1 MLLGELLWLFIG
13 GSYIGGKCISEQ
25 ARALRGQRDPF
36 WWSSKNYNLKRQ
48 SEYEQM
54 VFSDKEK
61 VEKMLGHPI
70 VISSIKNKREVVTEL
85 LKRDGYDYHDLREA
99 LDEEA
104 RVKGRKR
111 RW

>member
-1 MLLGELLWLFIG
+1 MLGELLWLFLG
-13 GSYIGGKCISEQ
+13 GGYIGGKCISEQ
-25 ARALRGQRDPF
+25 ARIARDRRDPF

-54 VFSDKEK
+54 VFSEKEK
-61 VEKMLGHPI
+61 VEKMLGRPI

-85 LKRDGYDYHDLREA
+85 LKRDGYDYYDLREA

-111 RW
+111 RF

>member
-1 MLLGELLWLFIG
+1 MLGELLWLFLG
-13 GSYIGGKCISEQ
+13 GGYIGGKCISEQ
-25 ARALRGQRDPF
+25 ARIARNRRDPF

-54 VFSDKEK
+54 VFSEKEK

-104 RVKGRKR
+104 RVKGWKR
-111 RW
+111 RY

>member
-1 MLLGELLWLFIG
+1 MLGELLWLFLG
-13 GSYIGGKCISEQ
+13 GGYIGGKCISEQ
-25 ARALRGQRDPF
+25 ARIARDRRDPF

-54 VFSDKEK
+54 VFSEKEK

-85 LKRDGYDYHDLREA
+85 LKRDGYDYYDLREA

-111 RW
+111 RY

>member
-1 MLLGELLWLFIG
+1 MLGELLWLFLG
-13 GSYIGGKCISEQ
+13 GGYIGGKCISEQ
-25 ARALRGQRDPF
+25 ARIARDRRDPF
-36 WWSSKNYNLKRQ
+36 WWSSKNYNLQRQ

-54 VFSDKEK
+54 VFFEKEK

-104 RVKGRKR
+104 RVKGWKR
-111 RW
+111 RY

>member
-1 MLLGELLWLFIG
+1 MLGELLWLFLG
-13 GSYIGGKCISEQ
+13 GGYIGGKCISEQ
-25 ARALRGQRDPF
+25 ARIARDRRDPF

-54 VFSDKEK
+54 VFFEKEK
-61 VEKMLGHPI
+61 VEEMLGHPI

-104 RVKGRKR
+104 RVKGWKR
-111 RW
+111 RY

>member
-1 MLLGELLWLFIG
+1 MLGELLWLFLG
-13 GSYIGGKCISEQ
+13 GGYIGGKCISEQ
-25 ARALRGQRDPF
+25 ARIARDRRDPF

-54 VFSDKEK
+54 VFFEKEK

-70 VISSIKNKREVVTEL
+70 VISSIKL

-104 RVKGRKR
+104 RVKGWKR
-111 RW
+111 RY

>member
-1 MLLGELLWLFIG
+1 MLGELLWLFLG
-13 GSYIGGKCISEQ
+13 GGYIGGKCISEQ
-25 ARALRGQRDPF
+25 ARIARDRRDPF

-54 VFSDKEK
+54 VFSEKEK

-85 LKRDGYDYHDLREA
+85 LKRDGYDYYDLREA

-104 RVKGRKR
+104 RVKGWKR
-111 RW
+111 RY

>member
-1 MLLGELLWLFIG
+1 MLGELLWLFLG
-13 GSYIGGKCISEQ
+13 GGYIGGKCISEQ
-25 ARALRGQRDPF
+25 ARIARDRRDPF

-54 VFSDKEK
+54 VVFEKEK

-104 RVKGRKR
+104 RVKGWKR
-111 RW
+111 RY

>member
-1 MLLGELLWLFIG
+1 MLGELLWLFLG
-13 GSYIGGKCISEQ
+13 GGYIGGKCISEQ

-36 WWSSKNYNLKRQ
+36 WWSSKNYNIELQNK
-48 SEYEQM
+48 YEHM
-54 VFSDKEK
+54 VFFEKEK

-70 VISSIKNKREVVTEL
+70 AICSIKNKREVVTEL

-111 RW
+111 RY

>member
-1 MLLGELLWLFIG
+1 MLGELLWLFLG
-13 GSYIGGKCISEQ
+13 GGYIGGKCISEK

-36 WWSSKNYNLKRQ
+36 WWSSKNYNIELQNK
-48 SEYEQM
+48 YEHM
-54 VFSDKEK
+54 VFFEKEK

-99 LDEEA
+99 LDESA
-104 RVKGRKR
+104 RVQGRKR
-111 RW
+111 RF